1 MSPIISTFSMCENEG
16 EIREPIKLDYQYREL
31 AEVPQINERG
41 DTVWRSGEG
50 GDIVTKHCGVVRF
63 LAHVYNFI
71 VTLKDL
77 HRILIGNCRAHSRFK
92 ADKDAILIYYQNEN
106 SGKHRRTL
114 CLSSMN
120 LLSSYTSLRVGGK
133 LQTRMLSVM

>member
-1 MSPIISTFSMCENEG
+1 MCENEKK
-16 EIREPIKLDYQYREL
+16 IREPIKLDFQYREL

-106 SGKHRRTL
+106 SGKHHRTL